1 MLSVLFA
8 CTWRCSSLLCS
19 SKLNVLWDQNK
30 IQMKICLLYRPRCH
44 VESISF
50 LLVMLRWWANME
62 AGSVVRAMFEFLPS
76 VSEELPLFTGDV
88 IEVLSVVDEFWLL
101 GIKDGVTGK
110 VMRWFTLHG
119 LSVILVL
126 ISFHSFCLQASFPA
140 LLWNRLQ
147 SQAPR
152 QERIYMCASMTLTL
166 WTYH

>member
-1 MLSVLFA
+1 MLHLCCLF
-8 CTWRCSSLLCS
+8 CSHTHGDPYVCCIGLGVMFNPSL
-19 SKLNVLWDQNK
+19 
-30 IQMKICLLYRPRCH
+30 
-44 VESISF
+44 F

-88 IEVLSVVDEFWLL
+88 IEVLSIVDEFWLL

-110 VMRWFTLHG
+110 VMRGFTLHC
-119 LSVILVL
+119 LSVILLL
-126 ISFHSFCLQASFPA
+126 ISFHSFCLQASVPA